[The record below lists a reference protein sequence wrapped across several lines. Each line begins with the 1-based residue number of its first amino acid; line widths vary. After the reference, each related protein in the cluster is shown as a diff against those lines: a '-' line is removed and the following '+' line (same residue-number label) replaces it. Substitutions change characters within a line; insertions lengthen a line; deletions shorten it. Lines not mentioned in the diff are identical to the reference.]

1 MPIVTL
7 STDIG
12 QRDFLVGAI
21 KGQFLQL
28 DPTTNL
34 CDITHYLPQTNFP
47 QAAYVCGNAIK
58 HYPGGSFHLIMVN
71 LYEGP
76 AEQVLMA
83 TIMMLILITRLEI
96 I

>member
-7 STDIG
+7 SSDIG

-28 DPTTNL
+28 DPTSNL

-58 HYPGGSFHLIMVN
+58 HYPGGSFHLILVN
-71 LYEGP
+71 LFC
-76 AEQVLMA
+76 QVYFQFRRCQGQKFSLGQ
-83 TIMMLILITRLEI
+83 TFKKF
-96 I
+96 

>member
-34 CDITHYLPQTNFP
+34 CDITHYLPKQT
-47 QAAYVCGNAIK
+47 
-58 HYPGGSFHLIMVN
+58 FHRQPMFV
-71 LYEGP
+71 G
-76 AEQVLMA
+76 
-83 TIMMLILITRLEI
+83 TRLSTIRVEVST
-96 I
+96 